1 MKILLTYTVTTFH
14 KIDFVHAIYFTLE
27 QTIYMIS
34 SHTRH
39 VRKLVLCS
47 LFAALIAVGAFIKI
61 SIPIEPFPMHFTLQL
76 FFALLAGFLLGPRL
90 GFTSVGVYLI
100 LGLAGVP
107 IFAAGGGLAYL
118 IRPTF
123 GFLLGF
129 AFTAWITGFF
139 TKRLSKKCERQSL
152 GTLLLAST
160 AGMMA
165 YYILG
170 VLYFYVISNY
180 IINMP
185 VTWPVVLVN
194 CFLITLLPD
203 LILCILSSLLAQ
215 RLLPQLKRH
224 LHF

>member
-1 MKILLTYTVTTFH
+1 
-14 KIDFVHAIYFTLE
+14 
-27 QTIYMIS
+27 MIS

-39 VRKLVLCS
+39 VQKLVLCS
-47 LFAALIAVGAFIKI
+47 LFAALVAVGAFIKI

-100 LGLAGVP
+100 LGLMGVP
-107 IFAAGGGLAYL
+107 IFAAGGGLSYL
-118 IRPTF
+118 LRPTF

-129 AFTAWITGFF
+129 AFTAWITGFLA
-139 TKRLSKKCERQSL
+139 KRFNPKNERQRFCI
-152 GTLLLAST
+152 LLFAST
-160 AGMMA
+160 AGMMS
-165 YYILG
+165 YYISG
-170 VLYFYVISNY
+170 VFYFYVISNY

-203 LILCILSSLLAQ
+203 LILCILSSLLAL